1 MKNQKIPFLLNTNN
15 EARNII
21 RQMDF
26 CGTWVD
32 ADYLLAKRYNP
43 QLKPLYFNYYTK
55 ELMHFDKMPVQAIN
69 YNNLLLG
76 NSGAPTNNHIEAL
89 KYLYKIKYKG
99 EIVCPL
105 SYSGSE
111 SYVQNVCSLGAKLF
125 GSKFTPLIE
134 FMPLNEYQEIIN
146 RCGIVWMNHK
156 RQQAA
161 GNLLFLFMAQK
172 IVVTDKNSPLNITFN
187 NWGLTF
193 FDKSILNKL
202 QTVSDI
208 DLKHNRDIILQK
220 VSISENEA
228 FFKVTNDI

>member
-1 MKNQKIPFLLNTNN
+1 
-15 EARNII
+15 
-21 RQMDF
+21 
-26 CGTWVD
+26 
-32 ADYLLAKRYNP
+32 
-43 QLKPLYFNYYTK
+43 
-55 ELMHFDKMPVQAIN
+55 
-69 YNNLLLG
+69 
-76 NSGAPTNNHIEAL
+76 
-89 KYLYKIKYKG
+89 
-99 EIVCPL
+99 
-105 SYSGSE
+105 
-111 SYVQNVCSLGAKLF
+111 
-125 GSKFTPLIE
+125 
-134 FMPLNEYQEIIN
+134 
-146 RCGIVWMNHK
+146 MNHK